1 MQWHSLSEFLA
12 MGGRGGFVWG
22 AYGTMAALMLVE
34 PLVARFYTLDE
45 LTELRRNTLRY
56 ARSFPTGDERNQHRQ
71 LAVSLRTLFKG
82 EKWLRD
88 HVRNDS

>member
-34 PLVARFYTLDE
+34 PLVARWRHRAARNLIAERMADE
-45 LTELRRNTLRY
+45 QA
-56 ARSFPTGDERNQHRQ
+56 ARSAGDR
-71 LAVSLRTLFKG
+71 S
-82 EKWLRD
+82 
-88 HVRNDS
+88 